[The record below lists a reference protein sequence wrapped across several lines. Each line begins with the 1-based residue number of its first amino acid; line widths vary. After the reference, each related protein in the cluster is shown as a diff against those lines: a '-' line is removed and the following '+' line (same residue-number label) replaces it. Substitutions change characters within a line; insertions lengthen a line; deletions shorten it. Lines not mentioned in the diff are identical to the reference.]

1 MKKSLETK
9 IVLDVLTMAKW
20 RSKPVSEVIIHSDQG
35 SQFGSDEFNRW
46 CKYNRLSPSM
56 SRRGTYWGNALAGAI
71 LDELSPQQVTI
82 RQ

>member
-35 SQFGSDEFNRW
+35 SQFGSDEFNR
-46 CKYNRLSPSM
+46 CAK
-56 SRRGTYWGNALAGAI
+56 
-71 LDELSPQQVTI
+71 TI
-82 RQ
+82 V